1 MGLNKPKRA
10 WMSLEI
16 SSNEPK
22 WAQILLKFLL
32 VMHINV
38 RDDTCYDF
46 SSDIT
51 NVKNKE
57 RIVSVVHFHKAFRLR
72 SLTLFDLRPV
82 FCNKWNTSWR
92 YNSVKFLE
100 DSNFGS
106 HGRFFM
112 EYSPKYDPIFTKA
125 LPVLQC
131 KVMHDICEC
140 F

>member
-22 WAQILLKFLL
+22 WAQSLLKFLL

-38 RDDTCYDF
+38 RHDICYDF

-57 RIVSVVHFHKAFRLR
+57 RIVSVVHFHKAFRPR
-72 SLTLFDLRPV
+72 SLALFDLRPL

-92 YNSVKFLE
+92 YTIQLSFLKTAILVLIE
-100 DSNFGS
+100 DFLWNTPLNTIQF
-106 HGRFFM
+106 
-112 EYSPKYDPIFTKA
+112 
-125 LPVLQC
+125 LQRLC
-131 KVMHDICEC
+131 QCC
-140 F
+140 NAR